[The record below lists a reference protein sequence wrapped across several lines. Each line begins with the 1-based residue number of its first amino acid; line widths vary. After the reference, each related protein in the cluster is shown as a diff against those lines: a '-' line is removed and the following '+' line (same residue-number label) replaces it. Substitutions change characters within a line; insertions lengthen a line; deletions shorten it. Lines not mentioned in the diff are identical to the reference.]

1 MMRHHRRRL
10 VLALATVVTAAL
22 VLGCGPPRKIVPSKS
37 IVPASA
43 REVDVK
49 GKLKKR
55 QISIVEELL
64 IGEPGVYVDGRT
76 VRIRGS
82 RRGPLWVIDGFYTD
96 TPAGLNPR
104 DIARMWIVPD
114 GSGYGRRGANGV
126 VIIQT
131 KIGKEERGSG

>member
-1 MMRHHRRRL
+1 MKQRHGRRFN
-10 VLALATVVTAAL
+10 LALASVVTAAL
-22 VLGCGPPRKIVPSKS
+22 LFGCGPPRKIVPSKS
-37 IVPASA
+37 IVPANA

-82 RRGPLWVIDGFYTD
+82 LRGPLWVIDGFYSD

-131 KIGKEERGSG
+131 KIGKDERGGG

>member
-1 MMRHHRRRL
+1 MKQRHGRHFK
-10 VLALATVVTAAL
+10 LALATFVTAAL
-22 VLGCGPPRKIVPSKS
+22 LFGCGPPRKIVPSKS
-37 IVPASA
+37 IVPANA

-49 GKLKKR
+49 GKLEKR

-64 IGEPGVYVDGRT
+64 IGEPGVYVEGRT

-82 RRGPLWVIDGFYTD
+82 VRGPLWVIDGFYTD

-126 VIIQT
+126 IIIQT
-131 KIGKEERGSG
+131 KIGKEERGRG